1 MKNNICWLL
10 VLIGIILPA
19 DGFAQKIKIGYDK
32 GVDFSKYKTYT
43 WTKPGMPVTRPF
55 LYENVVGEIDQQ
67 LKSKGFQRIDK
78 DGDLMLVA
86 AGGIGF
92 GYNQPPQFAVNAAFW
107 TGDSAFIATEPL
119 EAEGTLVLQ
128 FIDRSGNKMVW
139 KGVATEGLDP
149 DQTEKSLT
157 RIENGIDKLLKS
169 FPPKS
174 K

>member
-1 MKNNICWLL
+1 MRNRRWWLL
-10 VLIGIILPA
+10 ALIGMALTA
-19 DGFAQKIKIGYDK
+19 TGFAQKIKIGYDK
-32 GVDFSKYKTYT
+32 TTDFSKYKTYT
-43 WTKPGMPVTRPF
+43 WTKPAMPVTRPF
-55 LYENVVGEIDQQ
+55 LYENVVGEIDQV
-67 LKSKGFQRIDK
+67 LKSKGLQRTDK
-78 DGDLMLVA
+78 DGDLTLIA

-107 TGDSAFIATEPL
+107 TGDSAPIATEPL
-119 EAEGTLVLQ
+119 VAEGTLILQ
-128 FIDRSGNKMVW
+128 FIDRADNKMVW
-139 KGVATEGLDP
+139 RGVATENLDP